1 MDDFF
6 KGRDKTI
13 STYEE
18 SRPESVY
25 KEPYYTEEQNELI
38 SEQARRAFLHC
49 NNDLAKVRKLLQPFR
64 RRIQPVRNKKYL
76 EVHEQKIP

>member
-18 SRPESVY
+18 SHPESVY
-25 KEPYYTEEQNELI
+25 KEPFYTEEQNELI
-38 SEQARRAFLHC
+38 SEQARRAFLHSS
-49 NNDLAKVRKLLQPFR
+49 NDLAKVRKLLQPFR
-64 RRIQPVRNKKYL
+64 ETHTTGKK
-76 EVHEQKIP
+76 